1 MTDEEEMDFI
11 YNYVTSDVWIGGK
24 RSCTSCTWEWINGGV
39 IKYFNWKEGE
49 PNNDKYNKEIGKKQ
63 ENCIESINDPKWSK
77 VWYGRWND
85 APCEIKKEF
94 LCKSV

>member
-1 MTDEEEMDFI
+1 MTDKEEMDFI

-39 IKYFNWKEGE
+39 ISYTYWYHGE
-49 PNNDKYNKEIGKKQ
+49 PNNSDAWKP
-63 ENCIESINDPKWSK
+63 ENCIESVN
-77 VWYGRWND
+77 RWNNKWND
-85 APCEIKKEF
+85 GNCGAKHEF